1 MQRSIVFEGKKSIF
15 FLIFQKKTESQC
27 PRGPWR
33 DHKYPQIWSQ
43 NRQTGPSVKIFLAES
58 SQTNGIQ
65 QPPSIKCVPT
75 QYRAARAA
83 YTGSTLSVHLWLP
96 RARACA
102 GGGTPTTNEIL
113 RSIVLSLISRPAA
126 LVFSSRQVKTGPR
139 PRASIRPT
147 TQKKGG
153 GRGPLPRTHQLS
165 T

>member
-1 MQRSIVFEGKKSIF
+1 MIFRNKTESQCPRGPWRDHKYGDFSKDKRRTTHPMAFLEVPCNGASFSREKKIVF
-15 FLIFQKKTESQC
+15 FLIFETKTVSQC

-43 NRQTGPSVKIFLAES
+43 NRQTGPSVKISLAES

-75 QYRAARAA
+75 RYRAARAA

-102 GGGTPTTNEIL
+102 GGVHREQAKPCDQ
-113 RSIVLSLISRPAA
+113 S
-126 LVFSSRQVKTGPR
+126 FS
-139 PRASIRPT
+139 A
-147 TQKKGG
+147 
-153 GRGPLPRTHQLS
+153 
-165 T
+165 